1 MNVLE
6 IIEKKKRGL
15 PLSRE
20 ELSFVVNGYVDGTV
34 PDYQVS
40 AWLMA
45 VNLIGM
51 SERETFDL
59 TDVML
64 KSGEVNDFDGRGY
77 LDKHSTGGV
86 GDSTTLI
93 VLPVLASMGYKFWKM
108 SGAGLGHTGGTLDK
122 LNSVGAE
129 TSLTAEQAEEI
140 VNTHGFAVV
149 GQTKNL
155 CPADKK
161 LYALRDVTATVDSV
175 PLIASSIMSK
185 KLAGGADGIVLD
197 VKCGSGAFMKRLSEA
212 ESLAHAM
219 VKIGENAG
227 KNVVAVIT
235 DMNEPLSDY
244 VGNRMEIYGVFE
256 VLDGKKNKLYE
267 VSRALAVAL
276 LAATGL
282 DEATAYIRFDEEIS
296 TGRAKQKLIDV
307 LKAQGA
313 TDESLS
319 DLLRCN
325 HTAEVRACA
334 SGFVGAV
341 DTEAVGRCA
350 MLLGAGRA
358 KLGEA
363 IDYEAGLVYK
373 VRIGDYVSEGDVLF
387 TAHFND
393 KSKVG
398 ALVALPNA
406 IKLTDRPVDRAQ
418 AVLKIAR

>member
-1 MNVLE
+1 MNAVS
-6 IIEKKKRGL
+6 IIEKKKRGAIL
-15 PLSRE
+15 TRE
-20 ELSFVVNGYVDGTV
+20 EIAFIVNGYVDGTV

-51 SERETFDL
+51 SEEETFAL

-64 KSGEVNDFDGRGY
+64 NSGEVNDFHGRGY

-86 GDSTTLI
+86 GDSTTLV
-93 VLPVLASMGYKFWKM
+93 VLPVLASMGYQFYKM

-129 TSLTAEQAEEI
+129 TSLTPERTEEI
-140 VNTHGFAVV
+140 VKTHGFAVV

-161 LYALRDVTATVDSV
+161 LYALRDVTATVDSI

-185 KLAGGADGIVLD
+185 KLAGGADSIVLD
-197 VKCGSGAFMKRLSEA
+197 VKYGSGAFMKSASQA
-212 ESLAHAM
+212 ESLAHEM
-219 VKIGENAG
+219 CKIGKNAG
-227 KNVVAVIT
+227 KNVSAVIT
-235 DMNEPLSDY
+235 DMNEPLSNY
-244 VGNRMEIYGVFE
+244 VGNRMEIHGVME

-276 LAATGL
+276 LSVSGV
-282 DEATAYIRFDEEIS
+282 DEATAYVRFDEEIES
-296 TGRAKQKLIDV
+296 GRAKQKLIDV

-313 TDESLS
+313 TDESLNN
-319 DLLRCN
+319 LL
-325 HTAEVRACA
+325 HSTFTADVRATQ
-334 SGFVGAV
+334 SGFVAAV
-341 DTEAVGRCA
+341 DTEAVGRTA

-358 KLGEA
+358 KLGDN
-363 IDYEAGLVYK
+363 IDFEAGLIYN
-373 VRIGDYVSEGDVLF
+373 VRIGDYVEEGDVLF

-393 KSKVG
+393 KSKVA
-398 ALVALPNA
+398 ALTTLYKAVR
-406 IKLTDRPVDRAQ
+406 LTDVPPQRPG
-418 AVLKIAR
+418 AVLKIVR